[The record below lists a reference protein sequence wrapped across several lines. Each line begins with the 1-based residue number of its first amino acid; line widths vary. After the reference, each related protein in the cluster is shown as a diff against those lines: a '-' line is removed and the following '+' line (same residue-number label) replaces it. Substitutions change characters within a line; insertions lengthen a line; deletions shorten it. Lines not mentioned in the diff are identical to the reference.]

1 MPRWLPMRGASRPTN
16 ILCRFTRSMFVR
28 VQLSPPPR
36 VWCGHPRERMAVARG
51 DRVLEVPPRERL
63 REVRGLAEDR
73 GAGRTTCQRARAR
86 DADGAIGFPC
96 IEFFLL
102 RPTSTGPRY
111 LCTQN
116 AHFFGSRARKLVS
129 VRH

>member
-1 MPRWLPMRGASRPTN
+1 MRGASRPTN

-73 GAGRTTCQRARAR
+73 GAGRTTCAQCGRVRRSGAVLGDLALVPCDGGRVERRVARRARLDGPPEPRRDGSAAR
-86 DADGAIGFPC
+86 GLA
-96 IEFFLL
+96 
-102 RPTSTGPRY
+102 
-111 LCTQN
+111 CT
-116 AHFFGSRARKLVS
+116 R
-129 VRH
+129 